1 METVPIA
8 IGINLDNRM
17 NGAIIF
23 SWNAEEHIGALHS
36 NLAIYRIKVTMRVLN
51 SYETPM
57 PHTLR
62 RHHK

>member
-51 SYETPM
+51 SYE
-57 PHTLR
+57 LR
-62 RHHK
+62 